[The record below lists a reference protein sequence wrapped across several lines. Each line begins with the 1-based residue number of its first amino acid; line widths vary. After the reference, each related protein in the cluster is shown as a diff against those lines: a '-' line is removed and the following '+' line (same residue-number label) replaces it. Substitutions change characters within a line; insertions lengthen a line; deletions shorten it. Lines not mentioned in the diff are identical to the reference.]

1 MNALLYWDD
10 YTSKINEELRV
21 IRTGFL
27 KNVQPDRR
35 IYYFRLYINSYIN
48 RSKKYSTQHRCIIL
62 KMPVFR
68 TVCHSVI
75 LGDIYAAKL
84 ITRRSL
90 VQIQPPQPNLNGTI
104 DTKVVPFF
112 YTHKIPKIRTF
123 CYEKKHLKNGFP
135 FLWRAENKQ
144 RNEWVRATKR
154 MSKGCI
160 FLLWLHFFRFAV
172 SLVKKA
178 FLYRKKSAVI
188 WQA

>member
-1 MNALLYWDD
+1 MRLWNFMND
-10 YTSKINEELRV
+10 YIYQRNGMKKHCFSLFFVMKKNEKQCFIN
-21 IRTGFL
+21 
-27 KNVQPDRR
+27 
-35 IYYFRLYINSYIN
+35 
-48 RSKKYSTQHRCIIL
+48 
-62 KMPVFR
+62 
-68 TVCHSVI
+68 
-75 LGDIYAAKL
+75 L
-84 ITRRSL
+84 ITRRSS
-90 VQIQPPQPNLNGTI
+90 VQIWLPQPNLNGTI

-112 YTHKIPKIRTF
+112 YTHKMLKIRTV

-178 FLYRKKSAVI
+178 FLWSKKRFFTEKKSADRNIPDSRLLDLYVSDFKCNHM
-188 WQA
+188 